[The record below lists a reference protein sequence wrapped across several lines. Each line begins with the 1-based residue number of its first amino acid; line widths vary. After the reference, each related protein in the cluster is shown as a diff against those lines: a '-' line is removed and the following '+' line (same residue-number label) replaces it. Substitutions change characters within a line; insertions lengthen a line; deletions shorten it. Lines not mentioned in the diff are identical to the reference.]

1 MLSLGGVKGD
11 SGKKSSLRSRDC
23 DHNTPLRPRSD
34 RCFGDERLAFKASVI
49 SAFFPH
55 FGIKKAGLHI
65 KSVSGAMVFG

>member
-11 SGKKSSLRSRDC
+11 SRKKSSLRSRDC
-23 DHNTPLRPRSD
+23 DHSTPLRPRSD

-49 SAFFPH
+49 SAFFSLLWDQN
-55 FGIKKAGLHI
+55 GGLHI

>member
-34 RCFGDERLAFKASVI
+34 RCFGDERLTSVSDI
-49 SAFFPH
+49 SLFSPLWDQN
-55 FGIKKAGLHI
+55 GGLHI